1 MEKINIIDNI
11 MPETIGSLCS
21 KKGVK
26 LTKQRRIIAD
36 FLDKTNTHPT
46 VEELY
51 ISIHKKAPHIGL
63 ATVYR
68 TLKLLEEVGVI
79 RRLDLGEG
87 KARYEKQ
94 HSYQEHH
101 HHLIDVETGK
111 IVEFESRELENLKK
125 KIALDL
131 GYELV
136 DCRLELYGMPIK
148 RDKK

>member
-1 MEKINIIDNI
+1 MH
-11 MPETIGSLCS
+11 ETIESLCS
-21 KKGVK
+21 QKGVK
-26 LTKQRRIIAD
+26 LTKQRRIIAS
-36 FLDKTNTHPT
+36 FLDKAKTHPT

-51 ISIHKKAPHIGL
+51 MSIHKKAPHIGL

-68 TLKLLEEVGVI
+68 TLKLLEEAGVI
-79 RRLDLGEG
+79 RKLDLGEG

-94 HSYQEHH
+94 GSYQEHH

-111 IVEFESRELENLKK
+111 IVEFESKELENLKK

-136 DCRLELYGMPIK
+136 DCRLELYGVQIK
-148 RDKK
+148 KD